1 MINNLNTWVQGII
14 IAIIVSSIIQML
26 LPENK
31 NKKYIKAIIGIYILF
46 SILSPVVGKNLD
58 LSEYNLDKY
67 LASSSSSINEENIVY
82 DENIKMTFKSKVVQ
96 NIKTQLKVKGY
107 QANNIDIDIDEN
119 CNIVYIKLSEIYEY
133 ENDEKVEGK
142 IMINKVEDINIKD
155 RPEKGMAVS
164 DANSIIEYL
173 SENYNIDKENII
185 IE

>member
-82 DENIKMTFKSKVVQ
+82 DENIKMTF
-96 NIKTQLKVKGY
+96 
-107 QANNIDIDIDEN
+107 
-119 CNIVYIKLSEIYEY
+119 
-133 ENDEKVEGK
+133 
-142 IMINKVEDINIKD
+142 IM
-155 RPEKGMAVS
+155 
-164 DANSIIEYL
+164 
-173 SENYNIDKENII
+173 
-185 IE
+185 